1 MRNRRT
7 VTYKGMEWWRGEE
20 GVKEGAKKR
29 NSKLDG
35 ERKVI
40 ICPFSHTHTQR
51 SMQFY
56 QINIVGTVIEDL

>member
-29 NSKLDG
+29 NSKLHG

-40 ICPFSHTHTQR
+40 ICPFTHTQG
-51 SMQFY
+51 SMQSY
-56 QINIVGTVIEDL
+56 QINIVGTGTEDL